1 MNLPA
6 RKPTPLRRSL
16 LWRIYLIN
24 IGGLALISLAFGVLR
39 TTVLDAPWRMT
50 MEQRA
55 RYVISHVARYR
66 DEPAAMRR
74 EARQAQDDLLAS
86 LSIYD
91 YAGNLLV
98 SNVTPPLPKLTES
111 EHTRL
116 KLEGLFSCRTPGLAA
131 VPVVQ
136 DGRIIAYGVIALP
149 KFPIPFSEYA
159 TLVFAVLLCLAVASL
174 LLTRMLVRPLERL
187 SAAAQALGAGDLSAR
202 VRLTQQDE
210 LGAVARTFDEMAD
223 RLTHLLRG
231 HNELLANVSHELRT
245 PIASIRIAL
254 ELAAE
259 GDSETA
265 REMLSGITCDLGELE
280 RLVEDILITARL
292 DLAADRA
299 GDSTPPLRLDRV
311 QLEELVEQAAA
322 RFASAYPHHEL
333 HVELAAAECELR
345 ADRAL
350 LRRALDNILDNAG
363 KYSDPGTRV
372 TLSASPSDDAVKIE
386 IRDQGIGIAP
396 ADQPHLFTP
405 FFRSDR
411 SRTRRTGGV
420 GLGLT
425 LSRRIVNAH
434 GGTLTIES
442 SLAVGTLARFL
453 LPRALN
459 TFPSLPRPKSFTP
472 DPPRRKLW
480 AIPFALD
487 LYPDRDLD

>member
-1 MNLPA
+1 MKSSV
-6 RKPTPLRRSL
+6 RKPPPLRRGL

-24 IGGLALISLAFGVLR
+24 IGGLALISLAFGILK

-66 DEPAAMRR
+66 DDPAAMQR
-74 EARQAQDDLLAS
+74 EATQAQQDLLAA

-98 SNVTPPLPKLTES
+98 TNVTPPLPKLTES

-116 KLEGLFSCRTPGLAA
+116 KLEGLFSCRTPGIAA
-131 VPVVQ
+131 VPVA
-136 DGRIIAYGVIALP
+136 DHGRIIAYGVIALP
-149 KFPIPFSEYA
+149 KFPVPFTEYA
-159 TLVFAVLLCLAVASL
+159 TLALAVLVCLAVASL

-210 LGAVARTFDEMAD
+210 IGAVARTFDEMAD

-245 PIASIRIAL
+245 PIASIRVAL

-259 GDSETA
+259 GDGQTA
-265 REMLSGITCDLGELE
+265 RELLSGLTCDLGELE

-292 DLAADRA
+292 DLATNRA
-299 GDSTPPLRLDRV
+299 SDSTPPLRLHRISV
-311 QLEELVEQAAA
+311 AQLVEQSAA
-322 RFASAYPHHEL
+322 RFCSAYPQHQL
-333 HVELAAAECELR
+333 RVELTADDCDLR

-363 KYSDPGTRV
+363 KYSDPGSRV
-372 TLSASPSDDAVKIE
+372 TLRTGQAAASLSIE
-386 IRDQGIGIAP
+386 VTDEGIGIAP
-396 ADQPHLFTP
+396 ADQPHLFTA

-411 SRTRRTGGV
+411 SRNRSTGGV

-425 LSRRIVNAH
+425 LSRRIVEAH
-434 GGTLTIES
+434 GGTLTLHS
-442 SLAVGTLARFL
+442 GLLVGTAARFV
-453 LPRALN
+453 LPR
-459 TFPSLPRPKSFTP
+459 TP
-472 DPPRRKLW
+472 YELG
-480 AIPFALD
+480 
-487 LYPDRDLD
+487 